1 MFTVEQSII
10 INCPV
15 EEVFGYVTNP
25 ANIPQWRPDVL
36 GVNGAD
42 GSVAAG
48 FQFEELVNFMG
59 RKTYTMRVIDYQ
71 PNRREVIQAIAGPG
85 VSPTQTFE
93 FEPADG
99 GTRFSV
105 CAQVRTAG
113 MFRLMEPMMPGMFKK
128 TWGQYLTNLKQI
140 LEG

>member
-10 INCPV
+10 INRPV
-15 EEVFGYVTNP
+15 AEVFGYVTNP
-25 ANIPQWRPDVL
+25 ANIPRWRPDVL
-36 GVNGAD
+36 GVTG
-42 GSVAAG
+42 AAG
-48 FQFEELVNFMG
+48 AVAPGTQFEELVNFMG

-71 PNRREVIQAIAGPG
+71 PNRREVIQAVAGPG

-93 FEPADG
+93 FEPDDR

-105 CAQVRTAG
+105 RAQVRTAG
-113 MFRLMEPMMPGMFKK
+113 LFRLMEPMMPGMFKK
-128 TWGQYLTNLKQI
+128 TWGQYLANLKQI